1 MASMIFEI
9 HLARGA
15 DPSQLI
21 SADNLRD
28 AKARL
33 MTWDEA
39 RATGLTNLPEPPA
52 DKEVRYISAIGRD
65 AKWIHHMLENHPL
78 VAKIR
83 SYEVE

>member
-1 MASMIFEI
+1 MAAMLFEI

-15 DPSQLI
+15 DPTQLI

-39 RATGLTNLPEPPA
+39 RAGLANLPEPPA
-52 DKEVRYISAIGRD
+52 DKVVRYISAIGRD

-78 VAKIR
+78 VTKIKT
-83 SYEVE
+83 YEVE